1 MFDNSV
7 LQKIENEAEIEL
19 TTKMINVS
27 SQSTTSF
34 VQLSSQTP
42 KATESNFKNLQS
54 NIQPTYSSKNPLPI
68 FYQPAPLPVEKR
80 PVGPYIIQK
89 QTYTST
95 GELIIENLIG
105 GVAFDCTYKPT
116 GHWRDEKY
124 CDIFHACVFGQ
135 QRKSY
140 ACPFVGE
147 RTYFDEVSR
156 RCEFARLN
164 PYACSSKTFYY

>member
-1 MFDNSV
+1 
-7 LQKIENEAEIEL
+7 
-19 TTKMINVS
+19 MI
-27 SQSTTSF
+27 SQSTTAF
-34 VQLSSQTP
+34 AQLNSKTPDQTE
-42 KATESNFKNLQS
+42 TTDDNLVSNLPHTDS
-54 NIQPTYSSKNPLPI
+54 TDHPVPI
-68 FYQPAPLPVEKR
+68 FFKPAPLSPEYR
-80 PVGPYIIQK
+80 PYIIQQ
-89 QTYTST
+89 QTYTNT

-105 GVAFDCTYKPT
+105 GVPFDCTYKPT
-116 GHWRDEKY
+116 GHWRDGQY

-164 PYACSSKTFYY
+164 PNACASNLFYY